1 MPTQLPGTMASH
13 VDVHPGQ
20 HFFSSVVW
28 AIVGGTVVLAAY
40 AALLTLSM
48 TVSGTL
54 PGAPMHAGGV
64 TASPTYHPILAGMFM
79 AGALVVLIARGLAPR
94 SH

>member
-1 MPTQLPGTMASH
+1 MTASH
-13 VDVHPGQ
+13 VGVHPGH
-20 HFFSSVVW
+20 HFLSSVVW
-28 AIVGGTVVLAAY
+28 AIVGGTVVLATY

-64 TASPTYHPILAGMFM
+64 TASPTYHASLAGMFM
-79 AGALVVLIARGLAPR
+79 AGALMVLIARGLTAR
-94 SH
+94 SR